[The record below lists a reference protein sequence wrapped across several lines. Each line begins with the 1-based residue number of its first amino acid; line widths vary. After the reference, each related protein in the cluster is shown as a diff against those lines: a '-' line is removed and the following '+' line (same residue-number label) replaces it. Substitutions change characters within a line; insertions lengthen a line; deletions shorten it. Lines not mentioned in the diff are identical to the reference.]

1 MLLAVTDS
9 GIGIAKENIPLALEP
24 FRQIASPFARNAEG
38 TGLGLTLVKS
48 LMEMHDG
55 KLEIESALQR
65 GTVARLIFP
74 AERVIRQQSA
84 LSA

>member
-1 MLLAVTDS
+1 VTDS
-9 GIGIAKENIPLALEP
+9 DIGIAKENIPLALEP

-48 LMEMHDG
+48 LMEMHGG

-74 AERVIRQQSA
+74 AERVLAQPSA